1 VPADPRPDR
10 RRLLAA
16 LGLSCAGLL
25 LPCYAAPQSRTPAAA
40 ERLVVA
46 IVSQTFFYVPLWLGL
61 QRGAFRRAGIELEI
75 VQLGHGSQVEP
86 LLAGEI
92 HVAIAT
98 PESVLQ
104 NVATGG
110 PLRLVAGNT
119 GKLAHSLI
127 ARPQLDSIEALRGGR
142 IGILNHREGTF
153 FQVRAMLAR
162 HGLHYP
168 HDYSVIE
175 TGGVPARH
183 RALLD
188 GSIDAGLQSVPW
200 SYQAEDEGLRNLGDI
215 IDYIPH
221 WQFVSVNA
229 SLTWAQ
235 RNADL
240 LQRFLAVLLA
250 STEALYAQREEA
262 AEVASRQL
270 PTRRD
275 YALRAWDYYT
285 GSNALTRDMSV
296 SGAGLGTVLEVQR
309 SNGLLDAQASM
320 RVEDYQAPE
329 FLAAARRYF

>member
-1 VPADPRPDR
+1 MPSDIRHDR

-25 LPCYAAPQSRTPAAA
+25 LPGRAAALQRTPQAAD
-40 ERLVVA
+40 RLVVA

-75 VQLGHGSQVEP
+75 VQLGHASQVEP
-86 LLAGEI
+86 LLSGQV

-98 PESVLQ
+98 PESILQ
-104 NVATGG
+104 NVAAGG

-119 GKLAHSLI
+119 GKLAHTLI
-127 ARPQLDSIEALRGGR
+127 ARPALDSIEALRGGR
-142 IGILNHREGTF
+142 IGILNRREGTF
-153 FQVRAMLAR
+153 FQVREMLAR
-162 HGLHYP
+162 HGLQYP
-168 HDYSVIE
+168 GDYSVVQ

-183 RALLD
+183 RALLE
-188 GSIDAGLQSVPW
+188 GTIDAGLQSVPW
-200 SYQAEDEGLRNLGDI
+200 SYQAEEEGLRNLGEI
-215 IDYIPH
+215 IDYIPD

-229 SLTWAQ
+229 SLPWAE
-235 RNADL
+235 RNREL
-240 LQRFLAVLLA
+240 LERFLAVLLE
-250 STEALYAQREEA
+250 STEALYANREEA

-296 SGAGLGTVLEVQR
+296 SHAGLSTVLDIQR

-329 FLAAARRYF
+329 FLAAARRYL